1 MKWSFLIL
9 DFDQIYD
16 LEPEEE
22 NGVEPAVFLI
32 DDNNLFLAK
41 ACVKEISAE
50 FFDDNR
56 LDERTLIEIFTDMLC
71 QKKIRYHYVGSINL
85 TFGERKNSDYIVP
98 EVSLCLA

>member
-32 DDNNLFLAK
+32 DDDDLFLAK
-41 ACVKEISAE
+41 ACVKEISTE
-50 FFDDNR
+50 FYDDNR
-56 LDERTLIEIFTDMLC
+56 LDGRTPMEIFTDMLC

-85 TFGERKNSDYIVP
+85 TFGERKNPDYIVP